1 MDSKRLF
8 EQLLPPE
15 TQLKVKDVAFG
26 SDVVVQ
32 AQSTVGARTC
42 PSCSVAS
49 DHIHSR
55 YSRNVRDLPCLQQS
69 VRLKLQVRRFR
80 CLNQSCPK
88 HTFAE
93 RFDSLA
99 RPYARD
105 TLRLVKVLERIGLM
119 VGGEPGARLLEAFAL
134 TVSPDKLLACVHR
147 LEFETPP
154 SCPSVIGIDDF
165 AFRRGVDYGTLVVDI
180 KRGKPVE
187 LLSSREAPE
196 VSRWLLK
203 QPQVETVTR
212 DRAKEYA
219 LAIRQG
225 APQAR
230 QVMDRWHVLKN
241 LREALERDLTGQGS
255 KVKEVFQTAGLLNQG
270 ARRSR
275 QERITQSASLEKR
288 QVRFTQVHALH
299 QQKVSITQIAK
310 KLGVSKNTVRDDL
323 RADTPPQAR
332 RNARRRSPLDTFRAQ
347 LERRFLEGCRNAKA
361 LWRELKTQGYNG
373 SYQPV
378 RRWLCERQQLP
389 SAPPTKLRVSPRF
402 LSSLLIRNQAQLG
415 SHEKMAVE
423 LMAKQPRLGKLV
435 TFAARFKTALLQQQP
450 DKMATWSTDVEA
462 SDFTALK
469 NFVAGLRKE
478 WDALIAACSS
488 AYSNGPTEG
497 AVNRLKLIK
506 RQMYGRGSFSL
517 LRKRVLLSP

>member
-8 EQLLPPE
+8 EQLLPQG
-15 TQLKVKDVAFG
+15 TQLKVEDVAFG

-32 AQSTVGARTC
+32 VQSTVGTRTC

-55 YSRNVRDLPCLQQS
+55 YSRNVQDLPCLQQG

-80 CLNQSCPK
+80 CLNQSCRRQ
-88 HTFAE
+88 TFAE
-93 RFDSLA
+93 RFDALA
-99 RPYARD
+99 KPYARH
-105 TLRLVKVLERIGLM
+105 TLRLGEVLERIGLM
-119 VGGEPGARLLEAFAL
+119 VGAEPGARLLEAFAL

-147 LEFETPP
+147 LELEAPP
-154 SCPSVIGIDDF
+154 CPSVIGIDDF

-187 LLSSREAPE
+187 VMASREVDK
-196 VSRWLLK
+196 VSEWLEQ
-203 QPQVETVTR
+203 QPHLETVTR

-241 LREALERDLTGQGS
+241 LREALERDLAGQGS
-255 KVKEVFQTAGLLNQG
+255 KVREQFEAAGLIGQG
-270 ARRSR
+270 APRSR
-275 QERITQSASLEKR
+275 QERITQSTSLEKR
-288 QVRFTQVHALH
+288 QARFTQVHALH

-323 RADTPPQAR
+323 RADAPPQAR

-361 LWRELKTQGYNG
+361 LWRELKTQDYNG

-378 RRWLCERQQLP
+378 RRWLHERRQLP
-389 SAPPTKLRVSPRF
+389 SAPPTKLRVTPRF
-402 LSSLLIRNQAQLG
+402 LSSLLIKNQAQLG

-435 TFAARFKTALLQQQP
+435 AFAARFKTALLQQQP
-450 DKMATWSTDVEA
+450 DKMVTWSTDVEA
-462 SDFTALK
+462 SDFTSLK